1 MRFAE
6 KVFFSIQSFVEMFWE
21 SKNCFNAFDDKPS
34 SLAVSFFCWT
44 YNYYMASIFHVATAL
59 QKVASSFYDYFTI
72 FVKVNPYY
80 SRRRTTN
87 ININNDDDEKNNFY
101 LLILSPS
108 FLKYEKY
115 MDITPPTTVLLVYV
129 YMKLK

>member
-6 KVFFSIQSFVEMFWE
+6 KVFFSYS
-21 SKNCFNAFDDKPS
+21 PS
-34 SLAVSFFCWT
+34 LKCSGKAKTASMLSMTNHQALAVSFFVGHIT
-44 YNYYMASIFHVATAL
+44 IKMVFIFHVATAL

-87 ININNDDDEKNNFY
+87 ININKTTTTKKIIY
-101 LLILSPS
+101 LLSPS
-108 FLKYEKY
+108 F
-115 MDITPPTTVLLVYV
+115 
-129 YMKLK
+129 